1 MASITERISR
11 AWNAFTSRDP
21 TIREYDYGAS
31 YGMRM
36 DRPAI
41 TSSRNNTIINS
52 IYNRIATSVA
62 SVDIIHAEVD
72 ENNNF
77 LSPVDSGLN
86 ECLSISANI
95 DQTGRQFII
104 DSVLTLLDEGTICI
118 VPVDKD
124 IPKDDTEDEEILSM
138 RVGKIVTWYPK
149 MVKVNLYNE
158 ETGMREDV
166 TLPKSDVAIIENP
179 FYTTMNAPNSTAKR
193 LIHKMNLLD
202 GLDNDACSGKLD
214 IILQL
219 PYVVKTDARRKE
231 AQKRIAEIEDQL
243 KNHKYGIAYTD
254 GTEKIVQ
261 LNRPIENQLQK
272 QIEYLTNL
280 LFGQLGI
287 SPKILDGSADEQTM
301 LNFHANTLE
310 PILMALT
317 DELTRKFLKYK
328 DEKVLFI
335 KNPFKLVPVN
345 QIADIADRMTRNE
358 IMTSNEVRSI
368 IGFRPSSDPNADE
381 LRNKNINQSSAE
393 YVENQN
399 EVGEEE

>member
-1 MASITERISR
+1 
-11 AWNAFTSRDP
+11 
-21 TIREYDYGAS
+21 
-31 YGMRM
+31 M
-36 DRPAI
+36 DRPLI

-62 SVDIIHAEVD
+62 AVDIIHAEID

-77 LSPVDSGLN
+77 LAPIDSGLN
-86 ECLSISANI
+86 ECLSLSANI
-95 DQTGRQFII
+95 DQSGRQFII

-158 ETGMREDV
+158 ETGMREDI

-179 FYTTMNAPNSTAKR
+179 FYITMNAPNSTAKR

-368 IGFRPSSDPNADE
+368 IGFRPSTDPNADE
-381 LRNKNINQSSAE
+381 LRNKNINQSNAE
-393 YVENQN
+393 YAETQN
-399 EVGEEE
+399 EYGEEE

>member
-21 TIREYDYGAS
+21 TTRDYDYGSS

-36 DRPAI
+36 DRPSI

-62 SVDIIHAEVD
+62 AVDIIHAEID

-77 LSPVDSGLN
+77 LAPIDSGLN
-86 ECLSISANI
+86 ECLSLSANI
-95 DQTGRQFII
+95 DQSGRQFII

-158 ETGMREDV
+158 ETGMREDI

-179 FYTTMNAPNSTAKR
+179 FYITMNAPNSTAKR

-219 PYVVKTDARRKE
+219 PYVVKTDAKRKE

-301 LNFHANTLE
+301 LNFYANTLE

-368 IGFRPSSDPNADE
+368 IGFRPSTDPNADE
-381 LRNKNINQSSAE
+381 LRNKNINQSNAE
-393 YVENQN
+393 YAETQN
-399 EVGEEE
+399 EYGEEE